1 LGALSHIR
9 VLDLSRVLAGPWASQ
24 ILADLGADV
33 IKIEH
38 PRGGD
43 ESRAWGPPFARHE
56 DGTTSDVSAYF
67 LCTNR
72 NKKSVTVDFAQH
84 EGQDIVRRLA
94 QQSDVTAIRRLEKM
108 ARITGSD
115 GTPPRVKIR
124 AQGSHISFQNRTWI
138 IDSLTWGDA
147 LMSKNG
153 NRLRQ
158 AASVGLLEYIRDTH
172 LADKSASARRRQKAT
187 ASKKKA
193 GASTKRKV
201 ASKRGPTTGKK
212 TILVD
217 TFADPASGFGMGEDL
232 ASIAAREL
240 GDADRWPEIAQL
252 NGIRDPRAVFPG
264 QVLRLP

>member
-1 LGALSHIR
+1 MNPWVELKASDPPLVVLVRLGA
-9 VLDLSRVLAGPWASQ
+9 
-24 ILADLGADV
+24 
-33 IKIEH
+33 
-38 PRGGD
+38 
-43 ESRAWGPPFARHE
+43 ARP
-56 DGTTSDVSAYF
+56 
-67 LCTNR
+67 
-72 NKKSVTVDFAQH
+72 TVDAGYGGWQA
-84 EGQDIVRRLA
+84 VRRPRRSPLTVFDASPALHMTIPILFDGWHA
-94 QQSDVTAIRRLEKM
+94 QASVEAAIRRLEKM